1 MLSLFAVH
9 THRLNKLAMSATT
22 NSMTILKPDL
32 SPLAP
37 KARQKMTWLWRSLT
51 SYYLV
56 GVTPTDV
63 V

>member
-37 KARQKMTWLWRSLT
+37 KAHVKRWPDYGAHLHLIIWWA
-51 SYYLV
+51 
-56 GVTPTDV
+56 
-63 V
+63 